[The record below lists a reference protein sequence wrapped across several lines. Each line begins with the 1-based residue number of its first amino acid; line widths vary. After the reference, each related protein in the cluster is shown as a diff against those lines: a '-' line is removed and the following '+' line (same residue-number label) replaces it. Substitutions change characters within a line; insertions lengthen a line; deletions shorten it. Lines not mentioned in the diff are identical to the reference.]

1 MKKVRSNG
9 NNITKITSKGQITI
23 PLDVRTRLNLKVGDR
38 LVVNLEKEKV
48 ALKPLP
54 KKSLEEIYGS
64 LPVKRPI
71 DFKKVREIM
80 EEEAA
85 EEFLKLK

>member
-1 MKKVRSNG
+1 M
-9 NNITKITSKGQITI
+9 
-23 PLDVRTRLNLKVGDR
+23 
-38 LVVNLEKEKV
+38 VNLENEKV

-64 LPVKRPI
+64 LPVSGPI

-85 EEFLKLK
+85 EKFLKLR

>member
-1 MKKVRSNG
+1 MKKVRSNN
-9 NNITKITSKGQITI
+9 NNITKLTSKGQITI
-23 PLDVRTRLNLKVGDR
+23 PLDVRTRLNLKAGDR
-38 LVVNLEKEKV
+38 LMVNLENEKV

-64 LPVKRPI
+64 LPVSGPI

-85 EEFLKLK
+85 EKFLKLR